1 MGSFGST
8 SAVLVPETR
17 VTRVRLSGNALEMKG
32 APAGEMDCG

>member
-8 SAVLVPETR
+8 SAVLVPE
-17 VTRVRLSGNALEMKG
+17 TRVRLSGNALEMKG